1 MEQAGGSYQ
10 GCFHLYAGGISLSE
24 REYLV
29 WSLILFYF
37 FPCVGDGIQNSL
49 YEANSTS

>member
-1 MEQAGGSYQ
+1 MDPTKGASN
-10 GCFHLYAGGISLSE
+10 LYAGGISLSE
-24 REYLV
+24 CEYLV

-37 FPCVGDGIQNSL
+37 FPCVGDEIQNSL